1 MKHRN
6 NLKRFLYLDF
16 YYSVLRRDWR
26 ISTFLSDLVLKTV
39 AVVIVSIDRFIKDAS
54 MISASA
60 LTFYSTL
67 SFIPVVALILAI
79 ARGFG
84 AAKAFE
90 DWLKEQSYTNPDVMQ
105 WVMNIANKALD
116 NTQGGVI
123 AGFGIVLLLWSVIRM
138 LSSTEPDLGGEEG
151 TESGKKIYRLHVDS
165 VYRSDPGRIDQ

>member
-123 AGFGIVLLLWSVIRM
+123 AGFGIVLLLWSVIQYR
-138 LSSTEPDLGGEEG
+138 TGYEPDLGGEEG

>member
-67 SFIPVVALILAI
+67 SFIPVVALIL
-79 ARGFG
+79 
-84 AAKAFE
+84 
-90 DWLKEQSYTNPDVMQ
+90 
-105 WVMNIANKALD
+105 
-116 NTQGGVI
+116 
-123 AGFGIVLLLWSVIRM
+123 
-138 LSSTEPDLGGEEG
+138 LSP
-151 TESGKKIYRLHVDS
+151 VDS
-165 VYRSDPGRIDQ
+165 VLQRHSKIGSKSNLIPIPM

>member
-84 AAKAFE
+84 AAKGIRRLAQRAI
-90 DWLKEQSYTNPDVMQ
+90 LYQSRCDAMGDEYC
-105 WVMNIANKALD
+105 
-116 NTQGGVI
+116 
-123 AGFGIVLLLWSVIRM
+123 
-138 LSSTEPDLGGEEG
+138 E
-151 TESGKKIYRLHVDS
+151 
-165 VYRSDPGRIDQ
+165 

>member
-67 SFIPVVALILAI
+67 SFIPVVRPWIRCCKGIRRLAQRAILY
-79 ARGFG
+79 
-84 AAKAFE
+84 
-90 DWLKEQSYTNPDVMQ
+90 QSRCDAMGDEYC
-105 WVMNIANKALD
+105 
-116 NTQGGVI
+116 
-123 AGFGIVLLLWSVIRM
+123 
-138 LSSTEPDLGGEEG
+138 E
-151 TESGKKIYRLHVDS
+151 
-165 VYRSDPGRIDQ
+165 

>member
-123 AGFGIVLLLWSVIRM
+123 AGFGIVLLLY
-138 LSSTEPDLGGEEG
+138 EPDLGGEEG

>member
-79 ARGFG
+79 A
-84 AAKAFE
+84 
-90 DWLKEQSYTNPDVMQ
+90 
-105 WVMNIANKALD
+105 
-116 NTQGGVI
+116 
-123 AGFGIVLLLWSVIRM
+123 
-138 LSSTEPDLGGEEG
+138 
-151 TESGKKIYRLHVDS
+151 VDS
-165 VYRSDPGRIDQ
+165 VLQRHSKIGSKSNLIPIPM

>member
-90 DWLKEQSYTNPDVMQ
+90 DWLKDAILYQSRCDAMGDEYC
-105 WVMNIANKALD
+105 
-116 NTQGGVI
+116 
-123 AGFGIVLLLWSVIRM
+123 
-138 LSSTEPDLGGEEG
+138 E
-151 TESGKKIYRLHVDS
+151 
-165 VYRSDPGRIDQ
+165 

>member
-39 AVVIVSIDRFIKDAS
+39 AVVIVSIDRFIKYAS

-67 SFIPVVALILAI
+67 SFIPVFHDLCMIY
-79 ARGFG
+79 
-84 AAKAFE
+84 AAKIKQNSIPVVYNNEVTKLA
-90 DWLKEQSYTNPDVMQ
+90 
-105 WVMNIANKALD
+105 
-116 NTQGGVI
+116 
-123 AGFGIVLLLWSVIRM
+123 R
-138 LSSTEPDLGGEEG
+138 
-151 TESGKKIYRLHVDS
+151 KKID
-165 VYRSDPGRIDQ
+165 I

>member
-123 AGFGIVLLLWSVIRM
+123 AGYPDAFQYRTGY
-138 LSSTEPDLGGEEG
+138 EPDLGGEEG